1 MNTTWKLPTGDR
13 NEGKIYGFVGV
24 TGSGKDY
31 QVGLLKDLD
40 EASKRPCLTG
50 DFSEGIRQTV
60 MTFLMPWGEVQVI
73 DPESQEYR
81 DWKNLEFEVPLPVSC
96 SGMDMLRSKITGRNI
111 LQNVGEGMKRV
122 CGKDV
127 WANWTAN
134 HILQRWLAL
143 PEIDKMKADVVF
155 GSIRFD
161 YEAEQVFK
169 VAGIMHKTVEIYM
182 CDYHSQ
188 FYKVLDHE
196 SENFAKYFLGLG
208 YKDGQNITDAVYQ
221 KIMGL

>member
-81 DWKNLEFEVPLPVSC
+81 DWKNLEFDIPVPIPC
-96 SGMDMLRSKITGRNI
+96 AGMNMLRTRVTGRNI

-122 CGKDV
+122 CGKGV

-134 HILQRWLAL
+134 HLLQRWLAL
-143 PEIDKMKADVVF
+143 PEIEKIKADVVF

>member
-1 MNTTWKLPTGDR
+1 MNTEWKLPTGDR

-40 EASKRPCLTG
+40 EASKRPILTG

-60 MTFLMPWGEVQVI
+60 MQLLLPYGEMNYI
-73 DPESQEYR
+73 DPESQVYR
-81 DWKNLEFEVPLPVSC
+81 DWKNLEFDVPIPVS
-96 SGMDMLRSKITGRNI
+96 GGGIDMMTSRITGRQI
-111 LQNVGEGMKRV
+111 LQNVGEGMKEL
-122 CGKDV
+122 CGKDI

-134 HILQRWLAL
+134 RLLQRWLEL
-143 PEIDKMKADVVF
+143 PETDKIKADVVF

-161 YEAEQVFK
+161 HEAEQVFR
-169 VAGIMHKTVEIYM
+169 VAGIMRKTVEIYM
-182 CDYHSQ
+182 CDFHSQ
-188 FYKVLDHE
+188 FYRVLDHE
-196 SENFAKYFLGLG
+196 SEKFARYFLGLG
-208 YKDGQNITDAVYQ
+208 YKDGQNITNAVYQ

>member
-1 MNTTWKLPTGDR
+1 MNTGWKLPTGDR

-40 EASKRPCLTG
+40 IASKRPILTG

-60 MTFLMPWGEVQVI
+60 MSFLLPYGEMNYI
-73 DPESQEYR
+73 DPESRAYR
-81 DWKNLEFEVPLPVSC
+81 DWKSLEFDIPIPVS
-96 SGMDMLRSKITGRNI
+96 GGGVDMMTSRITGRQI
-111 LQNVGEGMKRV
+111 LQNVGEGMKKL
-122 CGKDV
+122 CGQDV

-134 HILQRWLAL
+134 KILQRWLQL
-143 PEIDKMKADVVF
+143 PEIDKIKADVVF

-161 YEAEQVFK
+161 CEAEQVFK
-169 VAGIMHKTVEIYM
+169 VAEIMHKTVEIYM

-188 FYKVLDHE
+188 FYRVLDHE
-196 SENFAKYFLGLG
+196 SEKFARYFLGLG
-208 YKDGQNITDAVYQ
+208 AQDGQNITNAVYQ

>member
-1 MNTTWKLPTGDR
+1 MNTEWKLPTGDR

-24 TGSGKDY
+24 SGSGKDY

-40 EASKRPCLTG
+40 DASKRPILAG

-60 MTFLMPWGEVQVI
+60 MQLLLPYGEMDYI
-73 DPESQEYR
+73 DPESQVYR
-81 DWKNLEFEVPLPVSC
+81 DWKNLEFDVPIPVSY
-96 SGMDMLRSKITGRNI
+96 GDNMLTSRITGRQI
-111 LQNVGEGMKRV
+111 LQNVGEGLKEL
-122 CGKDV
+122 CGKGV

-134 HILQRWLAL
+134 RILQRWLQL
-143 PEIDKMKADVVF
+143 PEIEKIKADVVF

-169 VAGIMHKTVEIYM
+169 IASIMHKTVEIYM

-188 FYKVLDHE
+188 YYRVLDHE
-196 SENFAKYFLGLG
+196 SEKFARYFLGLG
-208 YKDGQNITDAVYQ
+208 YKDGQNITNAVYQ

>member
-1 MNTTWKLPTGDR
+1 MNTEWKLPTGDR
-13 NEGKIYGFVGV
+13 NEGKVYGFVGV

-40 EASKRPCLTG
+40 GVSKRPILTG
-50 DFSEGIRQTV
+50 DFSEGVRQTV
-60 MTFLMPWGEVQVI
+60 MQLLLPYGEMNYI
-73 DPESQEYR
+73 DPESRVYR
-81 DWKNLEFEVPLPVSC
+81 DWKNLEFDIPVPVSC
-96 SGMDMLRSKITGRNI
+96 GDNMLTSRITGRQI
-111 LQNVGEGMKRV
+111 LQNVGEGLKEL
-122 CGKDV
+122 CGNGV

-134 HILQRWLAL
+134 RLLQRWLQL
-143 PEIDKMKADVVF
+143 SEVNKIKADVVF

-169 VAGIMHKTVEIYM
+169 VASIMHKTVEIYM

-188 FYKVLDHE
+188 YYRVLDHE
-196 SENFAKYFLGLG
+196 SEKFARYFLGLG
-208 YKDGQNITDAVYQ
+208 YKDGQNITNAVYQ